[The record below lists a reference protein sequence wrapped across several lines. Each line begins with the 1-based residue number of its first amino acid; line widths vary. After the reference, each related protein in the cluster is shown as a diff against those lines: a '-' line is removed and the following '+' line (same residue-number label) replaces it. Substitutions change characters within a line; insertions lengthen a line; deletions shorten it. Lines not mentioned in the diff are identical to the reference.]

1 MINTIK
7 KFILTKLPEFII
19 FFALIFL
26 FRLIFALGRLEISF
40 YKIGFEIAVFGFV
53 IYLIIAFFSYKEE
66 LSLKADNK
74 RLLEE
79 NKRLHMSI
87 ISGRRELKDYF
98 SLWVHQVKTPITA
111 AKLILDNNVDDR
123 ETKVKAQIMYIE
135 QYCDMAINY
144 LKLMNTETDMDIA
157 ELNLDEIIKSIL
169 KKYSTIFILNHIT
182 LNYEP
187 IVETVISDA
196 RWLNIMIEQ
205 FVSNAL
211 KYTKKGSVTI
221 SYDKENSVLYIRDTG
236 IGIRSE
242 DIPKIFDRGYSGLNG
257 RMNEKSSGLG
267 LFLAKEIGKRL
278 SIEITVNSEV
288 GKGSE
293 FGLYFNL
300 SKL

>member
-1 MINTIK
+1 MINKIK

-19 FFALIFL
+19 FFTLILL
-26 FRLIFALGRLEISF
+26 FRLIFALGNLELSF
-40 YKIGFEIAVFGFV
+40 YKIGLEVAVFGFV

-66 LSLKADNK
+66 LSLQAETET
-74 RLLEE
+74 LLEE

-87 ISGRRELKDYF
+87 ISDRRELKDYF

-187 IVETVISDA
+187 IAETVVSDA
-196 RWLNIMIEQ
+196 RWLSIMIEQ

-236 IGIRSE
+236 MGIRSE

-278 SIEITVNSEV
+278 SIEIAVNSEV

-293 FGLYFNL
+293 FGLHFNL

>member
-1 MINTIK
+1 MINKIK

-19 FFALIFL
+19 FFTLILL
-26 FRLIFALGRLEISF
+26 FRLIFALGSLELSF
-40 YKIGFEIAVFGFV
+40 YKIGLEVAVFGFV

-66 LSLKADNK
+66 LSLKAENE

-111 AKLILDNNVDDR
+111 AKLILDNNVADR

-187 IVETVISDA
+187 IAETVVSDA
-196 RWLNIMIEQ
+196 RWLSIMIEQ
-205 FVSNAL
+205 FISNAL

-293 FGLYFNL
+293 FGLHFNL

>member
-1 MINTIK
+1 MINKIK

-19 FFALIFL
+19 FFTLILL
-26 FRLIFALGRLEISF
+26 FRLIFALGNLELSF
-40 YKIGFEIAVFGFV
+40 YKIGFEVAVFGFV

-66 LSLKADNK
+66 LSLKVDNE
-74 RLLEE
+74 RLY
-79 NKRLHMSI
+79 MSI

-187 IVETVISDA
+187 IAETVVSDA

-236 IGIRSE
+236 MGIRSE

-278 SIEITVNSEV
+278 SVEITVNSEV

-293 FGLYFNL
+293 FGLHFNL

>member
-19 FFALIFL
+19 FFALILL
-26 FRLIFALGRLEISF
+26 FRLIFALGSLELSF
-40 YKIGFEIAVFGFV
+40 YKIGFEIAVFSFI

-66 LSLKADNK
+66 LSLKADNE

-111 AKLILDNNVDDR
+111 AKLILDNNVADR
-123 ETKVKAQIMYIE
+123 ETKVNAQIMYIE

-169 KKYSTIFILNHIT
+169 KKYSTIFILNRIT
-182 LNYEP
+182 LNYES
-187 IVETVISDA
+187 ISETVVSDA

-278 SIEITVNSEV
+278 SVEIMVNSEV

-293 FGLYFNL
+293 FGLHFNL

>member
-26 FRLIFALGRLEISF
+26 FRLIFALGSLELSF
-40 YKIGFEIAVFGFV
+40 YKIGLEVAVFGFV

-66 LSLKADNK
+66 LSLKAENE

-123 ETKVKAQIMYIE
+123 ETKIKAQIMYIE

-169 KKYSTIFILNHIT
+169 KKYSTIFILNRIT
-182 LNYEP
+182 LNYES
-187 IVETVISDA
+187 ISETVVSDA
-196 RWLNIMIEQ
+196 RWLNIMIDQ

-278 SIEITVNSEV
+278 SIEITINSEV

-293 FGLYFNL
+293 FGLHFNL
-300 SKL
+300 TKL

>member
-19 FFALIFL
+19 FFALILL
-26 FRLIFALGRLEISF
+26 FRLIFALGSLELSF

-66 LSLKADNK
+66 LSLKADNE

-111 AKLILDNNVDDR
+111 AKLILDNNVVDR

-187 IVETVISDA
+187 IAETVVSDA
-196 RWLNIMIEQ
+196 RWLSIMIEQ

-221 SYDKENSVLYIRDTG
+221 SYHKENSVLYIRDTG

-278 SIEITVNSEV
+278 SIEIAVNSEV

-293 FGLYFNL
+293 FRLHFNL

>member
-1 MINTIK
+1 MINKVK
-7 KFILTKLPEFII
+7 KFILTKLPEIII
-19 FFALIFL
+19 FFILLLL
-26 FRLIFALGRLEISF
+26 FRLIFALGSLELSF
-40 YKIGFEIAVFGFV
+40 YKIGLEVAVFGFV
-53 IYLIIAFFSYKEE
+53 IYLIIAFFAYKEE
-66 LSLKADNK
+66 LSLKADNE

-123 ETKVKAQIMYIE
+123 ETKLKAQIMYIE

-157 ELNLDEIIKSIL
+157 ELNLDEIIKSVL
-169 KKYSTIFILNHIT
+169 KKYSTLFIVNHIT

-187 IVETVISDA
+187 IEEKVVSDA
-196 RWLNIMIEQ
+196 RWLSILIEQ
-205 FVSNAL
+205 LISNAL
-211 KYTKKGSVTI
+211 KYTPRGSISI
-221 SYDKENSVLYIRDTG
+221 SYNKGEKILYIKDTG

-267 LFLAKEIGKRL
+267 LFMAREIGKRL
-278 SIEITVNSEV
+278 SVEISVKSEV

-293 FGLYFNL
+293 FGVRF
-300 SKL
+300 

>member
-1 MINTIK
+1 MINKVK
-7 KFILTKLPEFII
+7 KFILTKLPEIII
-19 FFALIFL
+19 FFILLLL
-26 FRLIFALGRLEISF
+26 FRLIFAVGNLELLF
-40 YKIGFEIAVFGFV
+40 YKIGFEIAVFGFF
-53 IYLIIAFFSYKEE
+53 IYLIIAFFAYKEE
-66 LSLKADNK
+66 LSLKADNE

-123 ETKVKAQIMYIE
+123 ETKLKAQIMYIE

-157 ELNLDEIIKSIL
+157 ELNLDDIIKSIL
-169 KKYSTIFILNHIT
+169 KKYSTLFIINRIT

-187 IVETVISDA
+187 IAETVVSDA
-196 RWLNIMIEQ
+196 RWLSILIEQ
-205 FVSNAL
+205 LISNAL
-211 KYTKKGSVTI
+211 KYTPRGSISI
-221 SYDKENSVLYIRDTG
+221 SYNKGEKILYIKDTG

-267 LFLAKEIGKRL
+267 LFMVREIGKRL
-278 SIEITVNSEV
+278 SVEISVKSEV

-293 FGLYFNL
+293 FGVRF
-300 SKL
+300 

>member
-1 MINTIK
+1 MTNTIK

-19 FFALIFL
+19 FFALILL
-26 FRLIFALGRLEISF
+26 FRLIFALGSLELSF
-40 YKIGFEIAVFGFV
+40 YKIGFEIAVFGFI

-66 LSLKADNK
+66 LSLKADNE

-111 AKLILDNNVDDR
+111 AKLILDNNVDEK
-123 ETKVKAQIMYIE
+123 ETKLKAQIMYIE

-169 KKYSTIFILNHIT
+169 KKYSTIFILNRIT

-187 IVETVISDA
+187 IAETVISDA

-205 FVSNAL
+205 FVSNTL

-278 SIEITVNSEV
+278 SIEITINSEV

-293 FGLYFNL
+293 FGLHFNL

>member
-19 FFALIFL
+19 FFALILL
-26 FRLIFALGRLEISF
+26 FRLIFALGSLELSF

-66 LSLKADNK
+66 LSIKAENE

-169 KKYSTIFILNHIT
+169 KKYSTIFILNRIT

-187 IVETVISDA
+187 ILETVVSDA
-196 RWLNIMIEQ
+196 MWLSIMIEQ

-236 IGIRSE
+236 MGIRSE

-278 SIEITVNSEV
+278 SVEITVNSEV

-293 FGLYFNL
+293 FGLHFNL

>member
-1 MINTIK
+1 MIK
-7 KFILTKLPEFII
+7 RFILKKLSEILIVII
-19 FFALIFL
+19 MLLL
-26 FRLIFALGRLEISF
+26 FRLLFAIGSLDISF
-40 YKIGFEIAVFGFV
+40 YNIGLEVVVFAFV
-53 IYLIIAFFSYKEE
+53 IYIFISFGSYKEE
-66 LSLKADNK
+66 VSLKADNE
-74 RLLEE
+74 RLTEE

-111 AKLILDNNVDDR
+111 TKLILDNNVDDR

-187 IVETVISDA
+187 IAETVVSDA

-236 IGIRSE
+236 MGIRSE

-278 SIEITVNSEV
+278 SVEITVNSEL

-293 FGLYFNL
+293 FGLHFNL

>member
-19 FFALIFL
+19 FFALILL
-26 FRLIFALGRLEISF
+26 FRLIFALGSLELSF

-66 LSLKADNK
+66 LSLKAENE

-157 ELNLDEIIKSIL
+157 ELSLDEIIKSIL

-187 IVETVISDA
+187 IAETVVSDA
-196 RWLNIMIEQ
+196 RWLSIMIEQ

-236 IGIRSE
+236 MGIRSE

-278 SIEITVNSEV
+278 SVEIEVNSEV

-293 FGLYFNL
+293 FGLHFNL

>member
-1 MINTIK
+1 MISIIK
-7 KFILTKLPEFII
+7 KFILTKLSEIII
-19 FFALIFL
+19 FFALILL
-26 FRLIFALGRLEISF
+26 FRLIFEVGSLELLF
-40 YKIGFEIAVFGFV
+40 YKISFEIAVFGFV
-53 IYLIIAFFSYKEE
+53 IYMIIAFFTYKEG
-66 LSLKADNK
+66 LSLKADNE

-87 ISGRRELKDYF
+87 ISGRKELKDYF

-111 AKLILDNNVDDR
+111 AKLILDNNVDAK

-169 KKYSTIFILNHIT
+169 KKYSTLFIVNHIT

-187 IVETVISDA
+187 IEEKIVSDA
-196 RWLNIMIEQ
+196 RWLSILIEQ
-205 FVSNAL
+205 LISNAL
-211 KYTKKGSVTI
+211 KYTPRGSISI
-221 SYDKENSVLYIRDTG
+221 SYNKEEKILYIKDTG

-278 SIEITVNSEV
+278 SIEIEVKSEL

-293 FGLYFNL
+293 FGVRF
-300 SKL
+300 

>member
-1 MINTIK
+1 MINK
-7 KFILTKLPEFII
+7 VKNFILTKLPEIII
-19 FFALIFL
+19 FFILLLL
-26 FRLIFALGRLEISF
+26 FRLIFAVGNLELIF
-40 YKIGFEIAVFGFV
+40 YKFGFEIAVFGFV
-53 IYLIIAFFSYKEE
+53 IYLIIAFSSYKEE
-66 LSLKADNK
+66 LSLKADNE

-98 SLWVHQVKTPITA
+98 SLWVHQIKTPITA

-187 IVETVISDA
+187 IVETVVSDA
-196 RWLNIMIEQ
+196 RWLSILIEQ
-205 FVSNAL
+205 LISNAL
-211 KYTKKGSVTI
+211 KYTPRGSISI
-221 SYDKENSVLYIRDTG
+221 SYNEEEKILYIKDTG

-242 DIPKIFDRGYSGLNG
+242 DIPKIFDRAYSGLNG

-267 LFLAKEIGKRL
+267 LFLAKEIGKKL

-293 FGLYFNL
+293 FGLHFNL

>member
-1 MINTIK
+1 MINKVK
-7 KFILTKLPEFII
+7 KFLLTKLPEVII
-19 FFALIFL
+19 FFALLLL
-26 FRLIFALGRLEISF
+26 FRLIFEVGSLELLF

-53 IYLIIAFFSYKEE
+53 IYLIISFSTYKEGI
-66 LSLKADNK
+66 SLKADNE

-182 LNYEP
+182 LNYES
-187 IVETVISDA
+187 IAETVISDA

-278 SIEITVNSEV
+278 SVEITVNSEV

-293 FGLYFNL
+293 FGLHFNL

>member
-19 FFALIFL
+19 FFTLIFL
-26 FRLIFALGRLEISF
+26 FRLIFALGSLELSF
-40 YKIGFEIAVFGFV
+40 YKIGLEVAVFGFV

-66 LSLKADNK
+66 LSLKAENE

-111 AKLILDNNVDDR
+111 AKLILDNNVDDK

-169 KKYSTIFILNHIT
+169 KKYSILFIVNHIT
-182 LNYEP
+182 LNYEL
-187 IVETVISDA
+187 IEEKVVSDT
-196 RWLNIMIEQ
+196 RWLSILIEQ
-205 FVSNAL
+205 LISNAL
-211 KYTKKGSVTI
+211 KYTPRGSISI
-221 SYDKENSVLYIRDTG
+221 SYNKEEKILYIKDTG

-278 SIEITVNSEV
+278 SIEIEVKSEL
-288 GKGSE
+288 GRGSE
-293 FGLYFNL
+293 FGVRF
-300 SKL
+300 

>member
-19 FFALIFL
+19 FFALILL
-26 FRLIFALGRLEISF
+26 FRLIFALGSLELSF
-40 YKIGFEIAVFGFV
+40 YKIGFEIAVFSFI

-66 LSLKADNK
+66 LSLKADNE

-111 AKLILDNNVDDR
+111 AKLILDNNVVDR

-187 IVETVISDA
+187 IAETVISDA
-196 RWLNIMIEQ
+196 RWLSIMIEQ

-293 FGLYFNL
+293 FGLHFNL

>member
-19 FFALIFL
+19 FFALILL
-26 FRLIFALGRLEISF
+26 FRLIFALGSLELSF
-40 YKIGFEIAVFGFV
+40 YKIGFEVAVFGFV

-66 LSLKADNK
+66 LSLKADNE

-111 AKLILDNNVDDR
+111 AKLILDNNVVDR

-187 IVETVISDA
+187 IAETVVSDA
-196 RWLNIMIEQ
+196 RWLSIMIEQ

-236 IGIRSE
+236 MGIRSE

-278 SIEITVNSEV
+278 SVEITVNSEV

-293 FGLYFNL
+293 FGLHFNL

>member
-1 MINTIK
+1 MINKVK
-7 KFILTKLPEFII
+7 KFILTKLPEIII
-19 FFALIFL
+19 FFILLLL
-26 FRLIFALGRLEISF
+26 FRLIFAVGNLELLF

-53 IYLIIAFFSYKEE
+53 IYLIIAFFAYKEE
-66 LSLKADNK
+66 LSLKADNE

-123 ETKVKAQIMYIE
+123 ETKLKAQIMYIE

-157 ELNLDEIIKSIL
+157 ELNLDDIIKSVL
-169 KKYSTIFILNHIT
+169 KKYSTLFIVNHIT

-187 IVETVISDA
+187 IEEKVVSDA
-196 RWLNIMIEQ
+196 RWLSILIEQ
-205 FVSNAL
+205 LISNAL
-211 KYTKKGSVTI
+211 KYTPRGSISI
-221 SYDKENSVLYIRDTG
+221 SYNKGEKILYIKDTG

-267 LFLAKEIGKRL
+267 LFMAREIGKRL
-278 SIEITVNSEV
+278 SVEISVKSEV

-293 FGLYFNL
+293 FGVRF
-300 SKL
+300 

>member
-1 MINTIK
+1 MISIIK
-7 KFILTKLPEFII
+7 KFILTKLPEIII
-19 FFALIFL
+19 FFALLLL
-26 FRLIFALGRLEISF
+26 FRLIFALGSLEISF
-40 YKIGFEIAVFGFV
+40 YKIGFEIAVFGFA

-66 LSLKADNK
+66 LSLKAENE

-187 IVETVISDA
+187 IVETVILDA

-221 SYDKENSVLYIRDTG
+221 SYDKKNSVLYIRDTG

-293 FGLYFNL
+293 FGLHFNL

>member
-19 FFALIFL
+19 FFALILL
-26 FRLIFALGRLEISF
+26 FRLIFALGSLEISF
-40 YKIGFEIAVFGFV
+40 YKIGFEIAVFGFA

-66 LSLKADNK
+66 LSLKAENE

-123 ETKVKAQIMYIE
+123 ETKLKAQIMYIE

-187 IVETVISDA
+187 IAETVISDA

-278 SIEITVNSEV
+278 SIEITINSEV

-293 FGLYFNL
+293 FGLHFNL

>member
-1 MINTIK
+1 MINKVK
-7 KFILTKLPEFII
+7 KFILTKLPEIII
-19 FFALIFL
+19 FFILLLL
-26 FRLIFALGRLEISF
+26 FRLIFAVGNLELLF

-53 IYLIIAFFSYKEE
+53 IYLIIAFFAYKEE
-66 LSLKADNK
+66 LSLKADNE

-123 ETKVKAQIMYIE
+123 ETKLKAQIMYIE

-144 LKLMNTETDMDIA
+144 LKLMNTETDMDLA
-157 ELNLDEIIKSIL
+157 ELYLDDIIKSIL
-169 KKYSTIFILNHIT
+169 KKYSTLFIINRIT

-187 IVETVISDA
+187 IAETVVSDA
-196 RWLNIMIEQ
+196 RWLSILIEQ
-205 FVSNAL
+205 LISNAL
-211 KYTKKGSVTI
+211 KYTPRGSISI
-221 SYDKENSVLYIRDTG
+221 SYNKGEKILYIKDTG

-267 LFLAKEIGKRL
+267 LFMVREIGKRL
-278 SIEITVNSEV
+278 SVEISVKSEV

-293 FGLYFNL
+293 FGVRF
-300 SKL
+300 

>member
-19 FFALIFL
+19 FFALILL
-26 FRLIFALGRLEISF
+26 FRLIFALGSLELSF

-66 LSLKADNK
+66 LSIKAENE

-187 IVETVISDA
+187 IAETVVSDA
-196 RWLNIMIEQ
+196 RWLSIMIEQ
-205 FVSNAL
+205 FISNAL

-267 LFLAKEIGKRL
+267 LFLAKEIGNRL

-293 FGLYFNL
+293 FGLHFNL

>member
-1 MINTIK
+1 MIKIIK
-7 KFILTKLPEFII
+7 NFILIKLSEIII
-19 FFALIFL
+19 FFALLLL
-26 FRLIFALGRLEISF
+26 FRLIFEVGSLELLF
-40 YKIGFEIAVFGFV
+40 YKIGLEVAVFGFV
-53 IYLIIAFFSYKEE
+53 IYLIIAFFTYKEG
-66 LSLKADNK
+66 LSLKADNE

-111 AKLILDNNVDDR
+111 AKLILDNNVDEK
-123 ETKVKAQIMYIE
+123 ETKLKAQIMYIE

-169 KKYSTIFILNHIT
+169 KKYSILFIVNHIT
-182 LNYEP
+182 LNYEL
-187 IVETVISDA
+187 IEEKVVSDA
-196 RWLNIMIEQ
+196 RWLSILIEQ
-205 FVSNAL
+205 LISNAL
-211 KYTKKGSVTI
+211 KYTPRGSISI
-221 SYDKENSVLYIRDTG
+221 SYNKEEKILYIKDTG

-278 SIEITVNSEV
+278 SIEIEVKSEL

-293 FGLYFNL
+293 FGVRF
-300 SKL
+300 

>member
-1 MINTIK
+1 
-7 KFILTKLPEFII
+7 
-19 FFALIFL
+19 
-26 FRLIFALGRLEISF
+26 
-40 YKIGFEIAVFGFV
+40 
-53 IYLIIAFFSYKEE
+53 
-66 LSLKADNK
+66 
-74 RLLEE
+74 
-79 NKRLHMSI
+79 MSI
-87 ISGRRELKDYF
+87 ISDRRELKDYF

-157 ELNLDEIIKSIL
+157 ELSLDEIIKSIL
-169 KKYSTIFILNHIT
+169 KKYSTIFILNRIT

-187 IVETVISDA
+187 IAETVVSDA
-196 RWLNIMIEQ
+196 RWLSIMIEQ

-236 IGIRSE
+236 MGIRSE

-278 SIEITVNSEV
+278 SVEIEVNSEV

-293 FGLYFNL
+293 FGLHFNL

>member
-1 MINTIK
+1 MINKVK
-7 KFILTKLPEFII
+7 KFILTKLPEIII
-19 FFALIFL
+19 FFILLLL
-26 FRLIFALGRLEISF
+26 FRLIFAVGNLELLF

-53 IYLIIAFFSYKEE
+53 IYLIIAFFAYKEE
-66 LSLKADNK
+66 LSLKADNE

-123 ETKVKAQIMYIE
+123 ETKLKAQIMYIE

-157 ELNLDEIIKSIL
+157 ELNLDDIIKSVL
-169 KKYSTIFILNHIT
+169 KKYSTLFIINRIT

-187 IVETVISDA
+187 IAETVVSDA
-196 RWLNIMIEQ
+196 RWLSILIEQ
-205 FVSNAL
+205 LISNAL
-211 KYTKKGSVTI
+211 KYTPRGSISI
-221 SYDKENSVLYIRDTG
+221 SYNKGEKILYIKDTG

-267 LFLAKEIGKRL
+267 LFMVREIGKRL
-278 SIEITVNSEV
+278 SVEISVKSEV

-293 FGLYFNL
+293 FGVRF
-300 SKL
+300 

>member
-1 MINTIK
+1 MINKVK
-7 KFILTKLPEFII
+7 KFILTKLPEIII
-19 FFALIFL
+19 FFILLLL
-26 FRLIFALGRLEISF
+26 FRLIFAVGNLELLF

-53 IYLIIAFFSYKEE
+53 IYLIIAFFAYKEE
-66 LSLKADNK
+66 LSLKADNE

-157 ELNLDEIIKSIL
+157 ELNLDEIIKSVL
-169 KKYSTIFILNHIT
+169 KKYSTLFIVNHIT

-187 IVETVISDA
+187 IEEKVVSDA
-196 RWLNIMIEQ
+196 RWLSILIEQ
-205 FVSNAL
+205 LISNAL
-211 KYTKKGSVTI
+211 KYTPRGSISI
-221 SYDKENSVLYIRDTG
+221 SYNKGEKILYIKDTG

-267 LFLAKEIGKRL
+267 LFMAREIGKRL
-278 SIEITVNSEV
+278 SVEISVKSEV

-293 FGLYFNL
+293 FGVRF
-300 SKL
+300 

>member
-1 MINTIK
+1 MISIIK
-7 KFILTKLPEFII
+7 KFILTKLSEIII
-19 FFALIFL
+19 FFALLLL
-26 FRLIFALGRLEISF
+26 FRLIFEVGNLELLF
-40 YKIGFEIAVFGFV
+40 YKISFEIAVFGFV
-53 IYLIIAFFSYKEE
+53 IYLIIAFFTYKEG
-66 LSLKADNK
+66 LSLKADNE

-123 ETKVKAQIMYIE
+123 ETKLKAQIMYIE

-169 KKYSTIFILNHIT
+169 KKYSTLFIVNHIT

-187 IVETVISDA
+187 IEEKIVSDA
-196 RWLNIMIEQ
+196 RWLSILIEQ
-205 FVSNAL
+205 LISNAL
-211 KYTKKGSVTI
+211 KYTPRGSISI
-221 SYDKENSVLYIRDTG
+221 SYNKEEKILYIKDTG

-278 SIEITVNSEV
+278 SIEIEVKSEL

-293 FGLYFNL
+293 FGVRF
-300 SKL
+300 

>member
-1 MINTIK
+1 MINK
-7 KFILTKLPEFII
+7 VKNFILTKLPEIII
-19 FFALIFL
+19 FFILLLL
-26 FRLIFALGRLEISF
+26 FRLIFAVGNLELIF
-40 YKIGFEIAVFGFV
+40 YKFGFEIAVFGFV
-53 IYLIIAFFSYKEE
+53 IYLIIAFSSYKEE
-66 LSLKADNK
+66 LSLKADNE

-98 SLWVHQVKTPITA
+98 SLWVHQIKTPITA

-187 IVETVISDA
+187 IVETVVSDA
-196 RWLNIMIEQ
+196 RWLSILIEQ
-205 FVSNAL
+205 LISNAL
-211 KYTKKGSVTI
+211 KYTPRGSISI
-221 SYDKENSVLYIRDTG
+221 SYNEEEKILYIKDTG

-267 LFLAKEIGKRL
+267 LFLAKEIGKKL

-293 FGLYFNL
+293 FGLHFNL

>member
-19 FFALIFL
+19 FFALILL
-26 FRLIFALGRLEISF
+26 FRLIFALGSLELSF

-66 LSLKADNK
+66 LSLKADNE

-111 AKLILDNNVDDR
+111 AKLILDNNVADR

-187 IVETVISDA
+187 IAETVVSDA
-196 RWLNIMIEQ
+196 RWLSIMIEQ
-205 FVSNAL
+205 FISNAL

-293 FGLYFNL
+293 FGLHFNL

>member
-1 MINTIK
+1 MTNTIK

-19 FFALIFL
+19 FFALILL
-26 FRLIFALGRLEISF
+26 FRLIFALGSLELSF
-40 YKIGFEIAVFGFV
+40 YKIGFEIAVFGFI

-66 LSLKADNK
+66 LSLKADNE

-187 IVETVISDA
+187 IAETVISDA

-278 SIEITVNSEV
+278 SVEIEVNSEV

-293 FGLYFNL
+293 FGLHFNL